1 MWVEISKYGD
11 GSNEK
16 TNISA
21 LSEFR
26 TPKFHT
32 DPPLLLLMH
41 KEHIKHLEVRSLGLF
56 TLTGGFP
63 ALSLATGEPV
73 ALPGLQQ
80 LC

>member
-1 MWVEISKYGD
+1 MWLEISKYGD
-11 GSNEK
+11 GSNGE

-26 TPKFHT
+26 TPKFHK

-41 KEHIKHLEVRSLGLF
+41 KKHIKHLEARSLGLF
-56 TLTGGFP
+56 TLPVAFP

-73 ALPGLQQ
+73 ALPGVQQ